1 MNKNFGFVKVATAV
15 PHVRVADCSYNLQQM
30 LNLIAQAEEER
41 AAVVCFPELSVTAY
55 TCLDLF
61 NQQVL
66 LEAAE
71 QAVKD
76 LLSYSTGTDTIII
89 VGTPVRHACTV
100 LDCAAVIQDGK
111 LLGLVGKK
119 HLSTHDGCSEN
130 RWFTSVDEIPED
142 RICFAGQQTE
152 LCASQVFS
160 TPQFT
165 FGVEIGHDLWSPIPP
180 STLLCMRGAEIIF
193 NLSADNAQSGKDA
206 YIQQLA
212 AQQSARCHAAYVLSG
227 CGYGESTQDMVFPGR
242 ALIFENGKLL
252 AQGKKFGMEPQLICT
267 EVDVECIRNMRRN
280 NKTFTSS
287 SAVYR
292 VENVKETQID
302 KIIEFS
308 AKESRLTRH
317 VDAQPFIPQGALLDE
332 RCEEVFRIQALGL
345 ARRVEHTRAKSMV
358 IGISGGLDST
368 LALLVCAQACDLLRM
383 PRQSIVGVT
392 MPGFGTTDRTYTNAL
407 ELMKGLG
414 ITMREIPIREAC
426 LQHFSDIG
434 HDVSVHDVTY
444 ENSQARERTQIL
456 MDVANQSSGFVVG
469 TGDLSELALGW
480 ATYNGDHMSMYGVNV
495 SVPKTFVRHLVT
507 WIAGQ
512 EAYKS
517 VRSAL
522 LDIVDTPISPELIP
536 ADEAGNI
543 KQKTEDLVGPYEL
556 HDFFLYNL
564 LRLGFS
570 PAKVMYLAHHAF
582 DGQYTDDVIRH
593 WLQTFCRRFFQQQ
606 FKRSCLPDGPKVGS
620 CSLSPRGDWQMP
632 SDAMGTL
639 WQEQAADR

>member
-15 PHVRVADCSYNLQQM
+15 PRVRVADCAYNLQQM
-30 LNLIAQAEEER
+30 LDLIAQAEEER

-66 LEAAE
+66 LKAAE

-89 VGTPVRHACTV
+89 VGTPVTHACTV

-119 HLSTHDGCSEN
+119 HLCTHDGCSEN
-130 RWFTSVDEIPED
+130 RWFTSVDEIPEG

-152 LCASQVFS
+152 LCANQVFR

-267 EVDVECIRNMRRN
+267 EIDVECIRNMRRN

-292 VENVKETQID
+292 TENVKETQID

-308 AKESRLTRH
+308 AKESRLTRP

-332 RCEEVFRIQALGL
+332 RCEEIFRIQALGL
-345 ARRVEHTRAKSMV
+345 ARRVENPSQKYGHWHQRRTGQHA
-358 IGISGGLDST
+358 GASGMRTS
-368 LALLVCAQACDLLRM
+368 LRHA
-383 PRQSIVGVT
+383 P
-392 MPGFGTTDRTYTNAL
+392 D
-407 ELMKGLG
+407 
-414 ITMREIPIREAC
+414 
-426 LQHFSDIG
+426 
-434 HDVSVHDVTY
+434 
-444 ENSQARERTQIL
+444 
-456 MDVANQSSGFVVG
+456 
-469 TGDLSELALGW
+469 
-480 ATYNGDHMSMYGVNV
+480 ATPNDCG
-495 SVPKTFVRHLVT
+495 R
-507 WIAGQ
+507 
-512 EAYKS
+512 
-517 VRSAL
+517 
-522 LDIVDTPISPELIP
+522 
-536 ADEAGNI
+536 
-543 KQKTEDLVGPYEL
+543 
-556 HDFFLYNL
+556 
-564 LRLGFS
+564 
-570 PAKVMYLAHHAF
+570 HHAR
-582 DGQYTDDVIRH
+582 IRH
-593 WLQTFCRRFFQQQ
+593 H
-606 FKRSCLPDGPKVGS
+606 
-620 CSLSPRGDWQMP
+620 
-632 SDAMGTL
+632 
-639 WQEQAADR
+639 

>member
-1 MNKNFGFVKVATAV
+1 
-15 PHVRVADCSYNLQQM
+15 VRVADCSYNLQQM

-41 AAVVCFPELSVTAY
+41 AAVVCLPELSITAY
-55 TCLDLF
+55 TCQDLF
-61 NQQVL
+61 RQQVL
-66 LEAAE
+66 LDGAE

-76 LLSYSTGTDTIII
+76 LLSYSTGTETIII
-89 VGTPVRHACTV
+89 VGTPVRYACTV
-100 LDCAAVIQDGK
+100 LDCAAVIQNGK
-111 LLGLVGKK
+111 LLGLVSKK
-119 HLSTHDGCSEN
+119 HLASHDGFSEN
-130 RWFTSVDEIPED
+130 RWFTSIEEVPEG
-142 RICFAGQQTE
+142 RICFAGQQTD
-152 LCASQVFS
+152 LCASQIFR
-160 TPQFT
+160 TPHFT
-165 FGVEIGHDLWSPIPP
+165 FGVEIGHDLWSPIPA
-180 STLLCMRGAEIIF
+180 STKLCLRGAEIIF

-252 AQGKKFGMEPQLICT
+252 AQGKKFGIEPQLICT
-267 EVDVECIRNMRRN
+267 EIDVECIRNMRRN

-292 VENVKETQID
+292 TENVKETQID

-308 AKESRLTRH
+308 AKESRLTRP

-332 RCEEVFRIQALGL
+332 RCEEIFRIQALGL

-368 LALLVCAQACDLLRM
+368 LALLVCAQACDMLQM
-383 PRQSIVGVT
+383 PRQTIVGVT

-480 ATYNGDHMSMYGVNV
+480 ATYNGDHMSMYGVNA

-517 VRSAL
+517 VRAAL

-564 LRLGFS
+564 LRLGFG
-570 PAKVMYLAHHAF
+570 PAKVMYLARHAF
-582 DGQYTDDVIRH
+582 DGQYTDDMIRH

-639 WQEQAADR
+639 WHEQAADR